1 MSDTQAPVEPW
12 EARPRGRWPE
22 WARTLVALAAAAAV
36 LWAVVQFGT
45 GGVLV
50 AGFGA
55 LIGLGYVAAALI
67 GGPVLLTLIAKKLT
81 GVPHTVGAIA
91 GTVIS
96 VLLTIV
102 AASHYGQ
109 LSMMWVPALG
119 IDVAYPLAG
128 LAGALVWSASVGPWP
143 FRVLGALAGVGAVGL
158 AFAVLGSDPLIPAVR
173 VGAPSAEEDFEDFS
187 DSIDDFLS
195 TDAPGT
201 TLAEVRTDH
210 RRVSLL
216 VTADGGVVQIWLYD
230 YHVDDPN
237 HESSYPCWIIAEPN
251 AGVVMPDRGELD
263 LTAADYS
270 DSCVFDDD
278 GWRRVDGLAYV
289 RPWGDEYAFV
299 EPADLSYIR
308 GDGTRNVADAGGVRV
323 ARADEVAAVAA
334 TLRPIDDAEIRVAYD
349 AANRDQLEP

>member
-1 MSDTQAPVEPW
+1 MSETQAPVEPW

-143 FRVLGALAGVGAVGL
+143 FRALGALAGVGAVGL

-201 TLAEVRTDH
+201 TSRSRDDTVALGASRLQPAQRHLARARRRTS
-210 RRVSLL
+210 RRRARLATSR
-216 VTADGGVVQIWLYD
+216 GGRLW
-230 YHVDDPN
+230 
-237 HESSYPCWIIAEPN
+237 
-251 AGVVMPDRGELD
+251 R
-263 LTAADYS
+263 
-270 DSCVFDDD
+270 CVFHSFFEGPQRSRLWLRCCWCGCGGSGRQQD
-278 GWRRVDGLAYV
+278 RRGLVD
-289 RPWGDEYAFV
+289 E
-299 EPADLSYIR
+299 
-308 GDGTRNVADAGGVRV
+308 
-323 ARADEVAAVAA
+323 
-334 TLRPIDDAEIRVAYD
+334 
-349 AANRDQLEP
+349 